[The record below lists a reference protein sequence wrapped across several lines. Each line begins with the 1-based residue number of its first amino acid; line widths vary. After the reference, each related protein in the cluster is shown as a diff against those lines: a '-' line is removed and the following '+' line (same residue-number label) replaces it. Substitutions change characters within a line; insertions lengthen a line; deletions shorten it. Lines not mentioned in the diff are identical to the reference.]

1 MWKVIPTSY
10 KYLWVYL
17 YTCMEDDRN
26 FITTVSIGGWEVAF
40 SRRKQTYP
48 LYTLL
53 LPKVRGTQ
61 LTTYTYLFKIKV
73 KWPWSNSWYM
83 DAHPWKIWYS
93 RSTSIPTLSQA
104 HAETPTDPSW
114 VCPKFLGDPPTLP
127 SHAGN
132 DHWYQDA
139 IPWNAMPPPASQW
152 KVCWLMNCGIY
163 SIWHMEKCP

>member
-26 FITTVSIGGWEVAF
+26 FITEVSIGGWEVAF

-53 LPKVRGTQ
+53 FPKVRGTQ

-73 KWPWSNSWYM
+73 KWP
-83 DAHPWKIWYS
+83 
-93 RSTSIPTLSQA
+93 
-104 HAETPTDPSW
+104 
-114 VCPKFLGDPPTLP
+114 
-127 SHAGN
+127 
-132 DHWYQDA
+132 
-139 IPWNAMPPPASQW
+139 
-152 KVCWLMNCGIY
+152 
-163 SIWHMEKCP
+163 